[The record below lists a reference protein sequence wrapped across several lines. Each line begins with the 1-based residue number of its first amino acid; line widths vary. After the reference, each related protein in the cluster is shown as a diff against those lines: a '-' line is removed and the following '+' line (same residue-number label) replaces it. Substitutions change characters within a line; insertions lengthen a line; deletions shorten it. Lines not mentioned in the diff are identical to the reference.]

1 MGIIPL
7 IFMAAFSYFNTSRI
21 IDEKINNSIKDN
33 VKIMARLIDS
43 SISNFVSIV
52 NYISNQDDVKA
63 ILIKSD
69 YSNYEER
76 INDIQKIY
84 KTTNLIIATQKLD
97 LPIYI
102 RGENYLSCYT
112 NMDFFPT
119 IYQNLNSDIYKKA
132 DIAASSKNP
141 YIYVHRRV
149 DGKYSKDIV
158 MGIVGQVKDI
168 NSNKVLG
175 YVSLD
180 VYDDYF
186 NEIFENAKAYHG
198 YNIYILD
205 KSGTIITDKLY
216 KNLTGFKFYDKY
228 IDNVINNK
236 NGIFDC
242 NINGKDYI
250 AYFDTVDKTGF
261 KIVETIP
268 NEIIYS
274 DKINIVKAF
283 LIIFVLFLSM
293 AIWMSYLLTK
303 YISNPV
309 NKLAKLMSSVE
320 NGDRTVKF
328 NVKYNDEIGHLG
340 TSFNNMVNE
349 IHRLIDKVYKEK
361 YLLKEAEF
369 ETLKAEINPH
379 FLYNILNSINWMAK
393 MGKCD
398 DVSKMITTLGSF
410 LRYNISKKEDVVT
423 IDEDIKQVESYLQ
436 LQKMRYGDKFS
447 TEIYIDPE
455 IRQHKILKLLIQ
467 PIVENAIVHG
477 IEPKIGKGLIKING
491 IKDNKNICF
500 EVMDDGIGMN
510 KSTSTGEGLGLQNV
524 DKRIKIHY
532 GEEYGIYIETLNN
545 ITCVKILIPYV

>member
-1 MGIIPL
+1 M
-7 IFMAAFSYFNTSRI
+7 
-21 IDEKINNSIKDN
+21 
-33 VKIMARLIDS
+33 
-43 SISNFVSIV
+43 
-52 NYISNQDDVKA
+52 
-63 ILIKSD
+63 
-69 YSNYEER
+69 
-76 INDIQKIY
+76 
-84 KTTNLIIATQKLD
+84 
-97 LPIYI
+97 
-102 RGENYLSCYT
+102 
-112 NMDFFPT
+112 
-119 IYQNLNSDIYKKA
+119 
-132 DIAASSKNP
+132 
-141 YIYVHRRV
+141 
-149 DGKYSKDIV
+149 
-158 MGIVGQVKDI
+158 
-168 NSNKVLG
+168 
-175 YVSLD
+175 
-180 VYDDYF
+180 
-186 NEIFENAKAYHG
+186 
-198 YNIYILD
+198 
-205 KSGTIITDKLY
+205 
-216 KNLTGFKFYDKY
+216 
-228 IDNVINNK
+228 
-236 NGIFDC
+236 
-242 NINGKDYI
+242 
-250 AYFDTVDKTGF
+250 
-261 KIVETIP
+261 
-268 NEIIYS
+268 
-274 DKINIVKAF
+274 
-283 LIIFVLFLSM
+283 SM

-423 IDEDIKQVESYLQ
+423 IDEDIKQVENYLQ

-447 TEIYIDPE
+447 TQIYIDPE

-532 GEEYGIYIETLNN
+532 GEEYGVYIETLNN